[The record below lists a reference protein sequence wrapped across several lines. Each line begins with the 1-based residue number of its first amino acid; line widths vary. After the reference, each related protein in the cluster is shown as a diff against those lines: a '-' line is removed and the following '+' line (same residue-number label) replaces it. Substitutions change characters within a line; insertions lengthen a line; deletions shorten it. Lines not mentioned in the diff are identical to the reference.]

1 MSSSDGG
8 STEGGSRQPFL
19 IVTGSS
25 AGGIDALTSFISH
38 LPENFTIPIVVAQHL
53 APSRTSHLEEILAQ
67 QTTTLSVKTIVD
79 ETLVESGHIY
89 VVPPDHDVEVSDS
102 VATTRLQ
109 VNQGPKPSIDRL
121 FSSAAQLYGDRLIA
135 IVLSGLGSDGARGV
149 RTVKKAGGM
158 VIVQDPQ
165 SAGFASMPLSIPPT
179 LVDITAAPAAMG
191 RIILDIIGTSEMPPD
206 GADRNQLRML
216 LSQLRE
222 RSGID
227 FSQYKTPTIMRRL
240 SRLMVAS
247 GISSIAEYLPY
258 LQRNPEG
265 YQRLVNSFLI
275 KVTEFFRD
283 AALFET
289 LRDDI
294 LPKLMIE
301 AREHNRE
308 LRIWSAGTSTGE
320 EAYSLAI
327 LCAELTRDEAT
338 SVDVRIFA
346 TDVDEQAV
354 SFARRGVYSADSLRP
369 VPETLVARYFSKHED
384 RYEVSKQIRNMTVFG
399 QHDLGQ
405 RAPFPRIDLVLCRNV
420 LIYFTKELQTRALH
434 LFAFALR
441 DGGYLVLGKAE
452 STTPVPQFFKVVNSG
467 LKIYEREGERVLL
480 PPTPLRNTAQTP
492 PPLQPFL
499 GNQARKLRMTHNSN
513 EPPRAPSQDVVGAY
527 MNASVVGLVVVDRNY
542 DIIAIN
548 SAARA
553 MLQINGV
560 GVGSDLIHLLPSMGT
575 KLRSMIDAVLSGES
589 VEPNVLLAKDPV
601 TGIDRWLQ
609 FFCTTQ
615 RVAGSSS
622 GDTAGIVIVDVT
634 RYERRIADA
643 EAEGARMRADMQEH
657 VARAQELSARVKAM
671 LATNEEL
678 TEMNTEL
685 RTYNEQL
692 LINAE
697 EAASSNEEIETLN
710 EEMQA
715 TNEEL
720 ETLNEE
726 LQATVEELNTTNDEL
741 EARSSGLEQANAAQ
755 QGQVD
760 NAQAERTALALALDA
775 VGPMCAVLSA
785 KGEVYYIAP
794 TVAELTKAEGD
805 GAWWRESKVLTLSNG
820 SRYATRIGRLDGG
833 LTLVTFEAVQ

>member
-1 MSSSDGG
+1 MSSSEAG
-8 STEGGSRQPFL
+8 SSEAGARQPFL
-19 IVTGSS
+19 VVTGSS
-25 AGGIDALTSFISH
+25 AGGIDALTSFVSH
-38 LPENFTIPIVVAQHL
+38 LPDNFTIPIVVAQHL
-53 APSRTSHLEEILAQ
+53 APTRASHLAVILAQ
-67 QTTTLSVKTIVD
+67 QTTLSVETIAG
-79 ETLVESGHIY
+79 ETFVKPGHIY

-102 VATTRLQ
+102 IATTRLQ
-109 VNQGPKPSIDRL
+109 VEKGPKPSIDRL
-121 FSSAAQLYGDRLIA
+121 FTSAATLYGDRLIA
-135 IVLSGLGSDGARGV
+135 IVLSGLGSDGALGV
-149 RTVKKAGGM
+149 RAVKRAGGT

-179 LVDITAAPAAMG
+179 LIDITAAPEAMG
-191 RIILDIIGTSEMPPD
+191 RIILDMVGTSEVSPD
-206 GADRNQLRML
+206 GTDRTLLRTL
-216 LSQLRE
+216 LTQLRE

-247 GISSIAEYLPY
+247 GVSSIGDYLPY

-283 AALFET
+283 AGLFDT
-289 LRDDI
+289 LRDQI
-294 LPKLMIE
+294 LPKLVTE
-301 AREHNRE
+301 AREQDRE

-327 LCAELTRDEAT
+327 LCAELMRDDAKPI
-338 SVDVRIFA
+338 DVRIFA
-346 TDVDEQAV
+346 TDIDEQAV
-354 SFARRGVYSADSLRP
+354 AFARRGIYTADSLRHM
-369 VPETLVARYFSKHED
+369 PEALVNRYFSEHDE

-420 LIYFTKELQTRALH
+420 LIYFTKDLQARALQ

-452 STTPVPQFFKVVNSG
+452 STTPVPQFFKLVNSG
-467 LKIYEREGERVLL
+467 LKIYERDGERVLL
-480 PPTPLRNTAQTP
+480 PPTRFKDAGQP
-492 PPLQPFL
+492 PPLPAFL
-499 GNQARKLRMTHNSN
+499 RDSTRELRMMHNSN
-513 EPPRAPSQDVVGAY
+513 EPGSAPSQDAVAAY
-527 MNASVVGLVVVDRNY
+527 MNASVIGVVVVDRNY

-553 MLQINGV
+553 MLQIHGV
-560 GVGSDLIHLLPSMGT
+560 GIGSDLIHLLPSMGT
-575 KLRSMIDAVLSGES
+575 KLRSMVDAVFTGDP
-589 VEPNVLLAKDPV
+589 VEPTVLLAKDPV

-609 FFCTTQ
+609 FYVASQ
-615 RVAGSSS
+615 RLVGSSF
-622 GDTAGIVIVDVT
+622 GDTVGIVIVDVT
-634 RYERRIADA
+634 RYERRIG
-643 EAEGARMRADMQEH
+643 EVENERERMRADMEDH
-657 VARAQELSARVKAM
+657 VARADELSARLKAM
-671 LATNEEL
+671 LTANEEL
-678 TEMNTEL
+678 TSINAEL

-741 EARSSGLEQANAAQ
+741 EARSTELKQA
-755 QGQVD
+755 D
-760 NAQAERTALALALDA
+760 AERQARVSKAESERKALALALTSVA
-775 VGPMCAVLSA
+775 PLCAVVSA
-785 KGEVYYIAP
+785 KGDVYYIAP
-794 TVAELTKAEGD
+794 PVAELTNRESD
-805 GAWWRESKVLTLSNG
+805 GAWWREPSLVTLASG
-820 SRYATRIGRLDGG
+820 RYSTRIGRLDDG
-833 LTLVTFEAVQ
+833 LTLVTFEAVR

>member
-1 MSSSDGG
+1 MSLIDGG
-8 STEGGSRQPFL
+8 SAEGVSRQPFL
-19 IVTGSS
+19 VVTGSS
-25 AGGIDALTSFISH
+25 AGGIDALTSFVSH

-53 APSRTSHLEEILAQ
+53 APSRASHLEEILAQ
-67 QTTTLSVKTIVD
+67 QTTLAVRTIVD
-79 ETLVESGHIY
+79 ETLVEPGHIY
-89 VVPPDHDVEVSDS
+89 VVPPDHDVEVTDS
-102 VATTRLQ
+102 IATTRLQ
-109 VNQGPKPSIDRL
+109 VNKGPKPSIDRL
-121 FSSAAQLYGDRLIA
+121 FSSAARLYGDRLIA

-149 RTVKKAGGM
+149 RAVKQAGGT
-158 VIVQDPQ
+158 VIIQDPQ
-165 SAGFASMPLSIPPT
+165 SAGFASMPLSIAPT
-179 LVDITAAPAAMG
+179 LVDITAAPEAMG
-191 RIILDIIGTSEMPPD
+191 RIILDIVGTSDLPPD
-206 GADRNQLRML
+206 GTDRNLLRTL
-216 LSQLRE
+216 LAQLRE

-247 GISSIAEYLPY
+247 GVSSISEYLPY

-289 LRDDI
+289 LRDHI
-294 LPKLMIE
+294 LPKLVAE
-301 AREHNRE
+301 AQANNRE

-327 LCAELTRDEAT
+327 LYAELMRDEAP

-354 SFARRGVYSADSLRP
+354 AFARRGVYTADSLRHI
-369 VPETLVARYFSKHED
+369 PESLVGRYFSKHDD
-384 RYEVSKQIRNMTVFG
+384 RFEVSKQIRNMTVFG

-420 LIYFTKELQTRALH
+420 LIYFTKDLQTRALQ

-441 DGGYLVLGKAE
+441 DGGFLVLGKAE
-452 STTPVPQFFKVVNSG
+452 STTPVPQYFKLVNSA

-480 PPTPLRNTAQTP
+480 PATRLKDSGQP
-492 PPLQPFL
+492 PPLPTFL
-499 GNQARKLRMTHNSN
+499 GNSARELRMHNSN
-513 EPPRAPSQDVVGAY
+513 EPPRSSSQDVVAAY
-527 MNASVVGLVVVDRNY
+527 MNGSVVGVVVVDRNY

-553 MLQINGV
+553 MLQIHGV
-560 GVGSDLIHLLPSMGT
+560 GVGTDLIHLLPSMGT
-575 KLRSMIDAVLSGES
+575 KLRSMIDSVLSGET
-589 VEPNVLLAKDPV
+589 VEPMVLLAKDPV

-609 FFCTTQ
+609 VYCSTQ
-615 RVAGSSS
+615 RVAGTSF
-622 GDTAGIVIVDVT
+622 GDTVGVVIVDVT
-634 RYERRIADA
+634 RYERRIADMSADGSHIRA
-643 EAEGARMRADMQEH
+643 EMQEH
-657 VARAQELSARVKAM
+657 VSRSEELSARVKAM
-671 LATNEEL
+671 LNANEEL
-678 TEMNTEL
+678 TAMNSEL

-741 EARSSGLEQANAAQ
+741 EARSAELEEAYAAKQ
-755 QGQVD
+755 EQVEKSES
-760 NAQAERTALALALDA
+760 ERLALSLALSRMA
-775 VGPMCAVLSA
+775 PPCAVVNQ

-794 TVAELTKAEGD
+794 AVAELTNGQGD
-805 GAWWRESKVLTLSNG
+805 GAWWRESKIVTLANG
-820 SRYATRIGRLDGG
+820 SRYSTKVGRLDGG
-833 LTLVTFEAVQ
+833 LTLVTFDTVK

>member
-1 MSSSDGG
+1 MSLIDGG
-8 STEGGSRQPFL
+8 STEGATRQPFL
-19 IVTGSS
+19 VVTGSS

-38 LPENFTIPIVVAQHL
+38 LPDNFTIPIVVAQHL
-53 APSRTSHLEEILAQ
+53 APSRISHLEEILGQ
-67 QTTTLSVKTIVD
+67 QTTLSVKTIVD
-79 ETLVESGHIY
+79 ETLVEPGHIY

-109 VNQGPKPSIDRL
+109 VNKGPKPSIDRL

-135 IVLSGLGSDGARGV
+135 IILSGLGSDGARGV
-149 RTVKKAGGM
+149 RAVKKAGGT

-179 LVDITAAPAAMG
+179 LIDITAAPESMG
-191 RIILDIIGTSEMPPD
+191 RIILDIVGTSELPPD
-206 GADRNQLRML
+206 GTDRNLLRTL
-216 LSQLRE
+216 LAQLRE

-247 GISSIAEYLPY
+247 GVSSIGEYLPF

-283 AALFET
+283 AALFES
-289 LRDDI
+289 LRDHI
-294 LPKLMIE
+294 LPKLMGE
-301 AREHNRE
+301 AREQNRE
-308 LRIWSAGTSTGE
+308 LRIWSAGASTGE

-327 LCAELTRDEAT
+327 LCAELMRDEAT
-338 SVDVRIFA
+338 ATDVRIFA

-354 SFARRGVYSADSLRP
+354 SFARRGVYSPDSLRH
-369 VPETLVARYFSKHED
+369 VPETLVSRYFNKYED

-420 LIYFTKELQTRALH
+420 LIYFTKELQTRALQ

-452 STTPVPQFFKVVNSG
+452 STTPVPQYFKLVNSA

-480 PPTPLRNTAQTP
+480 PPTRLKDTVQQAPLPT
-492 PPLQPFL
+492 FL
-499 GNQARKLRMTHNSN
+499 GNSVRELRMMHNAN
-513 EPPRAPSQDVVGAY
+513 EPTRAPSQDVVAAY
-527 MNASVVGLVVVDRNY
+527 MNGSVIGVVVVDRNY

-553 MLQINGV
+553 MLQIHGV
-560 GVGSDLIHLLPSMGT
+560 GVGSDLIHLLPSMGA
-575 KLRSMIDAVLSGES
+575 KLRTMIDAVLTGEA
-589 VEPNVLLAKDPV
+589 VEPAVLLAKDPV

-609 FFCTTQ
+609 VYCSSQ
-615 RVAGSSS
+615 RVMGSSF
-622 GDTAGIVIVDVT
+622 GETVGVVIVDVT
-634 RYERRIADA
+634 RYERRISDV
-643 EAEGARMRADMQEH
+643 ESDCSRMRAEMQEH
-657 VARAQELSARVKAM
+657 VSRAEELSARVKAM
-671 LATNEEL
+671 LNANEEL
-678 TEMNTEL
+678 TAMNAEL

-741 EARSSGLEQANAAQ
+741 EARSAELEEANAVKQAD
-755 QGQVD
+755 VD
-760 NAQAERTALALALDA
+760 KAEAERIALSLALNSMAPL
-775 VGPMCAVLSA
+775 CAVLNP
-785 KGEVYYIAP
+785 KGDVYYIAP
-794 TVAELTKAEGD
+794 AVSELTNGEGRK
-805 GAWWRESKVLTLSNG
+805 AWWREPSLLTMANG
-820 SRYATRIGRLDGG
+820 TRYSTKIGRLDGG
-833 LTLVTFEAVQ
+833 LTLVTFEAVK